1 VLTLVKELS
10 FSKFYLNFCFYY
22 LFRSII
28 MTVTPLH
35 DRVLVRPSQPESV
48 TAGGIIIPD
57 TAQEK
62 SMRGEVVA
70 TGPGKT
76 TEDGKLISLQVKV
89 GDNVLYGKYAGS
101 EISVNGEDL
110 LLMRESDI
118 LATISL

>member
-1 VLTLVKELS
+1 
-10 FSKFYLNFCFYY
+10 
-22 LFRSII
+22 

-70 TGPGKT
+70 AGPGKI
-76 TEDGKLISLQVKV
+76 TEDGKVLPLQVKV
-89 GDNVLYGKYAGS
+89 GDHVLYGKYAGS
-101 EISVNGEDL
+101 ELSVNGEEL
-110 LLMRESDI
+110 LLMREGDI
-118 LATISL
+118 MATVTL

>member
-1 VLTLVKELS
+1 
-10 FSKFYLNFCFYY
+10 
-22 LFRSII
+22 

-70 TGPGKT
+70 AGPGKI
-76 TEDGKLISLQVKV
+76 TEDGRVLPLQVKV
-89 GDNVLYGKYAGS
+89 GDHVLYGKYAGS
-101 EISVNGEDL
+101 ELSVNGEDL
-110 LLMRESDI
+110 LLMREGDI
-118 LATISL
+118 MATVTL

>member
-1 VLTLVKELS
+1 
-10 FSKFYLNFCFYY
+10 
-22 LFRSII
+22 

-70 TGPGKT
+70 AGPGKT
-76 TEDGKLISLQVKV
+76 TEDGKVINLQVKV

-118 LATISL
+118 LATVSM

>member
-1 VLTLVKELS
+1 
-10 FSKFYLNFCFYY
+10 
-22 LFRSII
+22 

-70 TGPGKT
+70 AGPGKI
-76 TEDGKLISLQVKV
+76 TEDGKVLPLQVKV
-89 GDNVLYGKYAGS
+89 GDHVLYGKYAGS
-101 EISVNGEDL
+101 ELSVNGEDL
-110 LLMRESDI
+110 LLMREGDI
-118 LATISL
+118 MATVTL

>member
-1 VLTLVKELS
+1 
-10 FSKFYLNFCFYY
+10 
-22 LFRSII
+22 

-70 TGPGKT
+70 AGPGKI
-76 TEDGKLISLQVKV
+76 TEDGKVLPLQVKV
-89 GDNVLYGKYAGS
+89 GDHVLYGKYAGS
-101 EISVNGEDL
+101 ELSVNGEDL
-110 LLMRESDI
+110 LLMREGDI
-118 LATISL
+118 MATVAL